1 MAFKTINTKGDPVIG
16 ERKASAA
23 ITPGFLLE
31 LVSTDKVQKHATAGG
46 SAYAMFAL
54 EDENQGKE
62 ISDAYTTDNVC
73 LFGMFRVGDEVNAL
87 LANGEN
93 ASIGSKLESNGD
105 GYLRVVDSDVS
116 VGDIGVQ
123 SIVCMALVALDMS
136 GSSGVDPASQRIRCM
151 II

>member
-1 MAFKTINTKGDPVIG
+1 MAFKTITIKGDPVIG
-16 ERKASAA
+16 ERKAAAA

-31 LVSTDKVQKHATAGG
+31 LNTSDKVQKHATAGG

-62 ISDAYTTDNVC
+62 ISDAYTTDNEC
-73 LFGMFRVGDEVNAL
+73 LFGMFRPGDEVNAL
-87 LANGEN
+87 LANGED
-93 ASIGSKLESNGD
+93 ASVGNKLESNGD

-116 VGDIGVQ
+116 VGDIGIQ
-123 SIVCMALVALDMS
+123 SIVCMVLVALDMS

-151 II
+151 VI